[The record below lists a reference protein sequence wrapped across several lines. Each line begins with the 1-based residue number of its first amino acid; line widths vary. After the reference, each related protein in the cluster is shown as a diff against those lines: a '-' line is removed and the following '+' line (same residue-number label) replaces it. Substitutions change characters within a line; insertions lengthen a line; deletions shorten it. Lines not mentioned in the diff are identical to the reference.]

1 MSATITGMA
10 SDKTKPQGYAE
21 DAMPNTGSSR
31 RDFMRGVGLALSALA
46 LAPGQL
52 SAEMVGEGRKPN
64 SVIILS
70 DDLGYGDTTCYG
82 GMNVNTPHIDGLAKR
97 DNLIPDR
104 YSQCVWASRLF

>member
-1 MSATITGMA
+1 MLCQILDRAGVILCEG
-10 SDKTKPQGYAE
+10 SDWRYP
-21 DAMPNTGSSR
+21 R
-31 RDFMRGVGLALSALA
+31 LR

-82 GMNVNTPHIDGLAKR
+82 GMNVNTPHIDELAKR